1 MKKIVEQM
9 VQYSVNGEPWDCT
22 TFFPKTKYMDE
33 SELGINWQ
41 TDVMNFQQTVDFI
54 KTEKFTNAEVD
65 TTLFRKRP
73 VIVFTNRDLNKQFRY
88 EEKDVKTVEVRKIT
102 YEVTRTMADL
112 AKSLSSEEFIEYLKD
127 RGIDKI

>member
-9 VQYSVNGEPWDCT
+9 VQYSVNGEPWDDA
-22 TFFPKTKYMDE
+22 TFFPKTRYMDE

-41 TDVMNFQQTVDFI
+41 TGVMNFQQTVDFI
-54 KTEKFTNAEVD
+54 KTGKFVNAEVD
-65 TTLFRKRP
+65 ATLFRKRP
-73 VIVFTNRDLNKQFRY
+73 VIVFPNRDLNKQFRY

-102 YEVTRTMADL
+102 YEVTRTMTDL

>member
-9 VQYSVNGEPWDCT
+9 VQYSVNGEPWDYT

-41 TDVMNFQQTVDFI
+41 TGVMDFQQTLDFI
-54 KTEKFTNAEVD
+54 KTEKFTNARVD

-73 VIVFTNRDLNKQFRY
+73 VIVFPNRDIDKQFRY
-88 EEKDVKTVEVRKIT
+88 TEKEIKTVEVRKVT
-102 YEVTRTMADL
+102 YEVTGTITDL